1 MGEMKISDNEETE
14 EIKIFLLY
22 FYLLQGKQVLP
33 NCKPISVGRPGDVR
47 YTTPLPQ
54 PTTLLLDL
62 NTSKN
67 VHKIKKP

>member
-1 MGEMKISDNEETE
+1 MKISDNEETE

-54 PTTLLLDL
+54 PTTPLLDL
-62 NTSKN
+62 NISKN